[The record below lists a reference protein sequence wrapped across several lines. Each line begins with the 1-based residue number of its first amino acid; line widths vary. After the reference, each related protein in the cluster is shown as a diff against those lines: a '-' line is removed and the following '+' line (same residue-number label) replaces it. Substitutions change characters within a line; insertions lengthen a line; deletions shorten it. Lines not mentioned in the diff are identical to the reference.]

1 FFFGLGSETVNQ
13 LLRIRRRARNF
24 HLFTRAA
31 AIFDMSNKR
40 REAGVV
46 THDFKGNSL
55 WGFAIKLPK
64 VIGQMKIQ
72 VVSLGCL
79 ELNHDKINRL
89 VILSIGEIQP
99 RLLGTKKHNYPLIA
113 RKIDLAETS
122 DVLVINKCPF
132 HGRSP

>member
-1 FFFGLGSETVNQ
+1 
-13 LLRIRRRARNF
+13 
-24 HLFTRAA
+24 
-31 AIFDMSNKR
+31 
-40 REAGVV
+40 
-46 THDFKGNSL
+46 
-55 WGFAIKLPK
+55 
-64 VIGQMKIQ
+64 MKIQ

-132 HGRSP
+132 HGRSPCVLTLAARAPTEWSRRRNVMGVALPALVMCCFKPQQAFSR